1 LEFVHAI
8 GRLYF
13 HQRNHPTLLRHQMRY
28 FYTFIRER
36 YRIQTQELTTENMLI
51 ISMRSGV
58 PIEILQQIQD
68 ESIRLLPFVELQD
81 QEIIAFYKIL
91 SQFYTRA
98 K

>member
-1 LEFVHAI
+1 M
-8 GRLYF
+8 
-13 HQRNHPTLLRHQMRY
+13 LL
-28 FYTFIRER
+28 
-36 YRIQTQELTTENMLI
+36 

-58 PIEILQQIQD
+58 PLEILQQIRD
-68 ESIRLLPFVELQD
+68 ESIRLQPFVELQD